1 MKYFITGSTGSIG
14 RLIVKQLVEQ
24 KSEVI
29 AMCRVPENSNLP
41 KEVKVVKGDL
51 TDGNVDKQI
60 FKGVETLFLFPADGD
75 IRPFLRT
82 AKEAGVQH
90 IIALSSLAVSAHF
103 KRDLD
108 SYSNK
113 YHLAV
118 EAAVREAGLKLT
130 ALRSGTFANNLLAWA
145 PTIKMT
151 KSVFLPFPDS
161 AQALIHEA
169 DIAEC
174 VVALFGKPTKWGKVH
189 ELSGP
194 KALTQREQVEK
205 IGQAL
210 GVSLNCHRVT
220 PEQFT
225 TSVSQFMSAEII
237 KMILTYWEETT
248 LQPDAIRTGY
258 TELTGKP
265 GRTFE
270 QWTEDHVG
278 QFR

>member
-1 MKYFITGSTGSIG
+1 MKYFITGATGSVG
-14 RLIVKQLVEQ
+14 RQIVNQLVEQ
-24 KSEVI
+24 NAEVT

-41 KEVKVVKGDL
+41 KEVQAVKGDL
-51 TDGNVDKQI
+51 TDGNINKQI
-60 FKGVETLFLFPADGD
+60 FEGVETIFLFPAEGD

-82 AKEAGVQH
+82 VKEAGVRH
-90 IIALSSLAVSAHF
+90 VIALSSLAVSAHF
-103 KRDLD
+103 QRDLN
-108 SYSNK
+108 SFSNK

-118 EAAVREAGLKLT
+118 ENAVREAGLKLT

-151 KSVFLPFPDS
+151 RSVFLPFPDS

-169 DIAEC
+169 DIADC
-174 VVALFGKPTKWGKVH
+174 VVALFAQPAKWGKVY

-194 KALTQREQVEK
+194 KAITQREQVEK

-210 GVSLNCHRVT
+210 GVPLNCHRVT
-220 PEQFT
+220 TEQFT
-225 TSVSQFMSAEII
+225 SSVSQFMSTEII

-248 LQPDAIRTGY
+248 LQPDMIRTGY
-258 TELTGKP
+258 TEITGKT
-265 GRTFE
+265 GRSFE
-270 QWTEDHVG
+270 QWAEDHVG